1 VKTVKTTPATPEAI
15 THAAA
20 IIRSGGLV
28 AFPTE
33 TVYGLGANALDPI
46 AVARIFEAKNRPFF
60 DPLIVHVANVGAL
73 DELVMG
79 VDARAVALAAAF
91 WPGPLTIV
99 FPKQAVVPDIV
110 TAGLSTVAIRLPAHP
125 VARALIDEAHV
136 PIAAP
141 SANPFNYISPT
152 RAAHVAAQL
161 GGRVDMILDGGD
173 CMVGVESTIVEC
185 AGPGTRI
192 LRHGGLPLEEI
203 ERVIGPLRDATVHR
217 DAPIA
222 PGQLPAHY
230 SPRTR
235 LAIVRDAHHPPAV
248 SDAALLAFRTPPR
261 SLRYAAVEV
270 LSPSGD
276 LREAAANLFSALH
289 RLDEAGVAI
298 IYAEA
303 VPEEGL
309 GRAIMDRLRR
319 AAAK

>member
-1 VKTVKTTPATPEAI
+1 MNLFRAHPDAI
-15 THAAA
+15 RRAAD

-60 DPLIVHVANVGAL
+60 DPLIVHVADIDGAS
-73 DELVMG
+73 DLVAHI
-79 VDARAVALAAAF
+79 DDRALRLADAF

-99 FPKQAVVPDIV
+99 FKKLVLIPDIV
-110 TAGLSTVAIRLPAHP
+110 TAGLATVAIRVPAHP
-125 VARALIDEAHV
+125 VARELIGAAGV

-152 RAAHVAAQL
+152 RAGHVATQL
-161 GGRVDMILDGGD
+161 GDRVDMILDGGD
-173 CMVGVESTIVEC
+173 CAVGVESTIVDCSGDE
-185 AGPGTRI
+185 PRV
-192 LRHGGLPLEEI
+192 LRYGGLPVEEI
-203 ERVIGPLRDATVHR
+203 ERTIGPVAPAVVRA
-217 DAPIA
+217 DAPEA

-230 SPRTR
+230 SPRTP
-235 LAIVRDAHHPPAV
+235 LAIIDDIHHPPH
-248 SDAALLAFRTPPR
+248 DKKTALLAFRSPGGMVP
-261 SLRYAAVEV
+261 YDIVEV

-289 RLDEAGVAI
+289 RLDAAGVDAI
-298 IYAEA
+298 FAEA
-303 VPEEGL
+303 VPETGL

-319 AAAK
+319 AAVK